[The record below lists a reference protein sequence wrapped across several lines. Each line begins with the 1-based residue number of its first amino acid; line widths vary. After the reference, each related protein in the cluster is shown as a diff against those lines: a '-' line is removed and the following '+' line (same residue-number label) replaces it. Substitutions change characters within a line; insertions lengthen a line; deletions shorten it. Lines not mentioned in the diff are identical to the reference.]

1 LGSAMSGLP
10 ALIKKTVFYNKFL
23 LRSDLE

>member
-1 LGSAMSGLP
+1 MSGLP